1 MADCERGLGRPERAL
16 ELAASPEA
24 SRLDLEGRVEM
35 LLVAAGARQDLG
47 QADAAVLTLQVP
59 ELTASHK
66 QEWHYRLVSGYAEAL
81 ALASQDEEAARWQA
95 TAARHPAAPDAEDD
109 VQDGTVAYDREGL
122 AQDDPDAYDAAAEVG
137 DFVDL
142 GPGRGRAGRPPGQA
156 GPGLTRPAGPGLT
169 RADGGS
175 TRRRRC

>member
-1 MADCERGLGRPERAL
+1 
-16 ELAASPEA
+16 
-24 SRLDLEGRVEM
+24 M

-81 ALASQDEEAARWQA
+81 ALAGRDEEAAQWRA

-122 AQDDPDAYDAAAEVG
+122 AQDDPEAYDAAAEVG

-142 GPGRGRAGRPPGQA
+142 GPDEDERDDRRDRPDRDRPDRG
-156 GPGLTRPAGPGLT
+156 
-169 RADGGS
+169 
-175 TRRRRC
+175 